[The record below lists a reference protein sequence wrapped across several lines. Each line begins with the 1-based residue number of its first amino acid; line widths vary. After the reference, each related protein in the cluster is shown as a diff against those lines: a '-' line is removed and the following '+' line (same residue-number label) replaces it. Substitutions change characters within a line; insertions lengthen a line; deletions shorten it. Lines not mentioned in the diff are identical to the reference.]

1 MITTAT
7 VSMRMILSKKRVVR
21 MIGRKMGVM
30 RGEEMTK
37 LGVSGAIVVGLES
50 VVTIALSRRQ

>member
-1 MITTAT
+1 
-7 VSMRMILSKKRVVR
+7 MRMILSKKGVVR
-21 MIGRKMGVM
+21 MIGRKMGMM